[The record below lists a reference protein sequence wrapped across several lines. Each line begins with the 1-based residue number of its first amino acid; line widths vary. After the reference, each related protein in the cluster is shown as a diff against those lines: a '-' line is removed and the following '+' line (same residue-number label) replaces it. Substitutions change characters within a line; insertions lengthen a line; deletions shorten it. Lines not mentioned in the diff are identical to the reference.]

1 MNFASLIPDAVL
13 LNTLGDDIT
22 YHATGG
28 DVAIKAIVG
37 QSVDPVFAAD
47 AYLAE
52 KRLAVDVAV
61 ADCVGLAKGKKFTIN
76 GKKYTVD
83 VVIENDGYF
92 AKCLVI

>member
-37 QSVDPVFAAD
+37 QAVDPVFAAD

-52 KRLAVDVAV
+52 KRLTVDVAV
-61 ADCVGLAKGKKFTIN
+61 ADCAGLAKGKKFTIN
-76 GKKYTVD
+76 GKKYLVD
-83 VVIENDGYF
+83 AVIENDGYF